1 MARKPVIGVTA
12 CVRLINDRAFHAVH
26 KQYLLALSTV
36 SETMPLL
43 VPSLGQ
49 GVDITD
55 LLRNLDGVVLTGS
68 PSNVEPHHYDGP
80 PSRDG
85 VLHDPDRDATT
96 LPLIRTAVAQ
106 GIPVFGICRGLQEMN
121 VAFGGTLHQH
131 LQEVPGKFD
140 HRRDRSQPAE
150 RAYAPKHEVALTA
163 GGYLQS
169 LVNCTEI
176 KVNSL
181 HGQGVDR
188 LGRDLIVEAAA
199 PDETVEGFRVDG
211 AMRFALGVQWHPEGM
226 VDFCPVSAGL
236 FKRFGDA
243 ARERAAERCG

>member
-12 CVRLINDRAFHAVH
+12 CVKFINDRAFHAVH
-26 KQYLLALSTV
+26 KQYLLALSRV

-43 VPSLGQ
+43 VPSLGD
-49 GVDITD
+49 GIDVTD

-68 PSNVEPHHYDGP
+68 PSNVEPHHYEGP

-96 LPLIRTAVAQ
+96 LPLIRAAVAQ

-140 HRRDRSQPAE
+140 HRRDRSQAIE
-150 RAYAPKHEVALTA
+150 RAYAPKHEVALTS

-188 LGRDLIVEAAA
+188 LARDLVLEAVA

-211 AMRFALGVQWHPEGM
+211 AARFAVGVQWHPEGM
-226 VDFCPVSAGL
+226 VDFCGVSGGL

-243 ARERAAERCG
+243 ARDRAAERCG